1 MLKVIFK
8 VAALCCALF
17 FVVYFLTGGEGFSF
31 SSAADDEAEEVQDD
45 ESSDAD
51 VEQGEADDVSDPES
65 VDAANIAAD
74 AGHLRFKGVPIDGS
88 LSVFVRNMKA
98 KGFVVESSAN
108 GCAILTGDFAGF
120 KECEVA
126 VSTLTGQDLVAGI
139 TVRFANREK
148 WGEILSDY
156 TALKDLLTQKYGK
169 PASCVEEFQSRLR
182 FSKLDDSAKFIRL
195 QHDECNF
202 TTVFKPANG
211 TVTLHMDHES
221 YLKCFVT
228 LTYADRN
235 NSASV
240 RQRALDDL

>member
-1 MLKVIFK
+1 MSKVIFK

-17 FVVYFLTGGEGFSF
+17 FVVYFLTGGEGLSF
-31 SSAADDEAEEVQDD
+31 SSAADDEAEEAQDE
-45 ESSDAD
+45 ESSD
-51 VEQGEADDVSDPES
+51 VEQGESDDVSDPES
-65 VDAANIAAD
+65 VDATNLAPD

-120 KECEVA
+120 KDCEVA

-139 TVRFANREK
+139 TVRFADREK

-169 PASCVEEFQSRLR
+169 PASCVEEFENRLP
-182 FSKLDDSAKFIRL
+182 FSKLDDSAKL
-195 QHDECNF
+195 LKLKMDKCNF

-211 TVTLHMDHES
+211 TVALHMDHVS
-221 YLKCFVT
+221 YSECFVT
-228 LTYADRN
+228 LSYADRN